1 MANIRKALKA
11 LDSADGGVLP
21 GRRENVGML
30 HGRERGALDRENMRE
45 IYQLTFTKALYKA
58 HKTSAT
64 YSEADIIK
72 EAEAWLDLVLASSPA
87 CVVCR
92 QAKGDNAGQLLICG
106 QCGVARYCS
115 IDHQRLHWRPKA
127 SKKPA
132 SDFAYLESLK
142 AALLEDPSR
151 RPASR
156 DTEADNDWIKTSTA
170 YHLWSCVNCTRSG
183 RVSKGCRRRAKRR
196 RMRYLLI
203 LRRWKFPWKQMRR
216 RSLQLEALRAQA

>member
-115 IDHQRLHWRPKA
+115 IDHQRLHWRLKA

-170 YHLWSCVNCTRSG
+170 YHDH
-183 RVSKGCRRRAKRR
+183 KGVCKLYKKWKSVKRGQASR
-196 RMRYLLI
+196 EEAQDEILAYL
-203 LRRWKFPWKQMRR
+203 KA
-216 RSLQLEALRAQA
+216 LEIPMEADEEKEPSA

>member
-1 MANIRKALKA
+1 
-11 LDSADGGVLP
+11 
-21 GRRENVGML
+21 ML

-58 HKTSAT
+58 HKMSAT

-170 YHLWSCVNCTRSG
+170 YHDH
-183 RVSKGCRRRAKRR
+183 KGVCKLYKEWKSVKRGQASR
-196 RMRYLLI
+196 EEAQDEILAYL
-203 LRRWKFPWKQMRR
+203 KA
-216 RSLQLEALRAQA
+216 LEIPMEADEEKEPSA